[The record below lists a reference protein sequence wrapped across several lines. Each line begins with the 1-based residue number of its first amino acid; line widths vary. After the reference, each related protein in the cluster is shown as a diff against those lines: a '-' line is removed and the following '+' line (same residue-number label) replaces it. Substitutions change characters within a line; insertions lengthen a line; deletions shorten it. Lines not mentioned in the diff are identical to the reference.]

1 MATKK
6 RPPDENKNDASCLTD
21 KQEAFCREYLFPSD
35 GSQPYNATQA
45 YIRAGYSEGGAR
57 ASASALLA
65 NPNIQR
71 YLAALKAPL
80 LKAHEI
86 TAERIIA
93 EYASI
98 AFANI
103 QDYVAFDEN
112 GMPYFKLQDMTRE
125 QAAAI
130 DALEIT
136 ELPPVFTVIE
146 GQEIAREVVKV
157 KVKRSDKQVALDALV
172 KLLGH
177 NKPEK
182 VEVTHSGT
190 INLDATERARRVA
203 FLLRD
208 AQEKEKA
215 KKAKSAREDKS
226 GKVAE

>member
-6 RPPDENKNDASCLTD
+6 RPPDEKINTDSGLTD
-21 KQEAFCREYLFPSD
+21 QAETFCREYLFPSD
-35 GSQPYNATQA
+35 GSPPYNATQA
-45 YIRAGYSEGGAR
+45 YIRAGYSENGAR
-57 ASASALLA
+57 AGASRLLA
-65 NPNIQR
+65 NVNIQKH
-71 YLAALKAPL
+71 LAALKAPL

-103 QDYVAFDEN
+103 QDYVRFDDN
-112 GMPYFKLQDMTRE
+112 GMPYFDLQNMTRE

-130 DALEIT
+130 SDLEVT
-136 ELPPVFTVIE
+136 ELPPVMTVIE
-146 GQEIAREVVKV
+146 GQEFAREVVKV

-177 NKPEK
+177 NKPDK
-182 VEVTHSGT
+182 VEVHHSGT

-215 KKAKSAREDKS
+215 KKAKGAREDKS